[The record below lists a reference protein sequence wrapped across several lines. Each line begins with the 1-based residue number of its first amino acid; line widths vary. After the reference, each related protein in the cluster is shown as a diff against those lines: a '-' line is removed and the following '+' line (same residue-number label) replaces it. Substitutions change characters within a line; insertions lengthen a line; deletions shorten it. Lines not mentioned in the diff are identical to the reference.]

1 MTNQEILAPLKSQRG
16 RDGRWVPGNNASPG
30 RPGGVPNSDVKAI
43 RDMVAEALKQAGG
56 VDYLVMQ
63 AYLNPTAFMGLVGKT
78 MPLKLTTEDGAPITL
93 VVVQKEYV
101 DAPKRE

>member
-1 MTNQEILAPLKSQRG
+1 
-16 RDGRWVPGNNASPG
+16 
-30 RPGGVPNSDVKAI
+30 
-43 RDMVAEALKQAGG
+43 
-56 VDYLVMQ
+56 MQ